1 MIDLQ
6 KKIAEIDRQLAENQ
20 RRHQH
25 IEYVEWPIWILV
37 ATVMITGAAIFAAGM
52 WWGNGYDDRY
62 ALVCDQHETPVQ
74 LDLLLDR

>member
-1 MIDLQ
+1 LIDLQ
-6 KKIAEIDRQLAENQ
+6 KKISEIDRQLAVH
-20 RRHQH
+20 RHQRV
-25 IEYVEWPIWILV
+25 ECVEWPIWILV

>member
-37 ATVMITGAAIFAAGM
+37 ATVMVTGAAIFAAGM
-52 WWGNGYDDRY
+52 VVGKW
-62 ALVCDQHETPVQ
+62 L
-74 LDLLLDR
+74 

>member
-6 KKIAEIDRQLAENQ
+6 TKIAEIDRQLAENQ

-25 IEYVEWPIWILV
+25 IKYIEWPIWILV

-52 WWGNGYDDRY
+52 
-62 ALVCDQHETPVQ
+62 ALGKWI
-74 LDLLLDR
+74 

>member
-52 WWGNGYDDRY
+52 
-62 ALVCDQHETPVQ
+62 ALGKWI
-74 LDLLLDR
+74 